1 MQSSYTS
8 KILLKLLTLLLLLLL
23 LLWLLLLLLLLHI
36 LSNLPKHEL
45 NAGACVF
52 ITVMAA
58 TILGLD
64 FTI

>member
-23 LLWLLLLLLLLHI
+23 LLWLLLLLLHI

-58 TILGLD
+58 TVLGLY